1 MTPGVERL
9 EGYDPGAGDRA
20 HPGPASVDL
29 PDSMRAAIVAD
40 LRAAL
45 PNEGCGLVVGD
56 RAAGDGGRALRWLPL
71 RNASASPF
79 RYELDPGDLL
89 RVTLETEA
97 SGEALWAIV
106 HSHVA
111 SPARPSPT
119 DVRQSFYPDA
129 LYLLVSF
136 DPGEADASTGA
147 ESLRAW
153 RIVEGTVHEVAIA
166 ASLDRRSGRSLP

>member
-1 MTPGVERL
+1 
-9 EGYDPGAGDRA
+9 
-20 HPGPASVDL
+20 
-29 PDSMRAAIVAD
+29 MRTALVAD

-45 PNEGCGLVVGD
+45 PNEGCGLIVGD
-56 RAAGDGGRALRWLPL
+56 RIAGDGGRAVRWVPL

-79 RYELDPGDLL
+79 RYELDPTDLL
-89 RVTLETEA
+89 RVTLEAETRAE
-97 SGEALWAIV
+97 ELWAIV

-147 ESLRAW
+147 ESVRAW
-153 RIVEGTVHEVAIA
+153 RIVDGTVHEVALVGDHASTARSEA
-166 ASLDRRSGRSLP
+166 AR